1 MGEIQS
7 YTSNSGDLKVLFLLI
22 TVWTYL
28 LYEFWK
34 SIIDNNDYDD
44 MDGGMMMLAEVG
56 TQA

>member
-44 MDGGMMMLAEVG
+44 MDGGIMMREADWA
-56 TQA
+56 QA